1 MIYLNDPRS
10 YSYHPDYIQ
19 INDLNE
25 VIAPLPR
32 LSNLEKNK
40 WVSLPHL
47 LDSSFDRTYTSIHD
61 FSFLLKCYLLD
72 PINHDKELVISKYK
86 ETFVPRG
93 FKVLGYGAH
102 SVVLHSDEFFSS
114 HIFKFSKLD
123 LSVENK
129 IKEILGIP
137 IYYPNLAVPN
147 KYFTSS
153 PLYRKGTLKAYIQN
167 NPNLTNL
174 ELLEKFYQICLD
186 VRNIHNH
193 HIILRDIKPDNILL
207 DEFDKPH
214 YADFDVS
221 VFDTDKAYD
230 FTGTE
235 FYMAPEVDQNLSKS
249 KYVGYGVKS
258 DILSLGCVLNYMF
271 NHNYP
276 YSIYTPLIP
285 KKVIYLIDFMRNL

>member
-1 MIYLNDPRS
+1 L
-10 YSYHPDYIQ
+10 PD
-19 INDLNE
+19 
-25 VIAPLPR
+25 
-32 LSNLEKNK
+32 
-40 WVSLPHL
+40 L

-129 IKEILGIP
+129 IKEILGIL

-153 PLYRKGTLKAYIQN
+153 PLYRKGTLTAYIQN
-167 NPNLTNL
+167 NPNLTHL

-193 HIILRDIKPDNILL
+193 NIILRDIKPDNILL

-230 FTGTE
+230 VTGTR
-235 FYMAPEVDQNLSKS
+235 FYMAPEVEQNLFKL

-258 DILSLGCVLNYMF
+258 DIFSLGCVLNYMF